1 MPKVKTYN
9 PSKSILEEMYVFIF
23 LILLKFFKICV
34 FFTVWLVFLH
44 RQFYTHR
51 YGNYGWKHQIFWSS
65 MLKVMFFMILNDG
78 ISLESDLAGIL
89 GNNLWIV
96 NIFVR
101 NEVEFPK
108 ILSRKCHFP
117 ILDHFWQF
125 LALAHTEKPTYGF
138 LRSLG
143 AGA

>member
-1 MPKVKTYN
+1 MKTSN
-9 PSKSILEEMYVFIF
+9 ILV
-23 LILLKFFKICV
+23 
-34 FFTVWLVFLH
+34 
-44 RQFYTHR
+44 
-51 YGNYGWKHQIFWSS
+51 NYAQSN
-65 MLKVMFFMILNDG
+65 VFMILNDG
-78 ISLESDLAGIL
+78 ISHESDLAGIL

-101 NEVEFPK
+101 DEVDFLK
-108 ILSRKCHFP
+108 ILARKCHFP